1 MGTMADSVSGRQFD
15 EIKRALLR
23 SLLRSGRNILTGAW
37 RQSKEAWDADREAV
51 QMGRQRGEKW
61 IAVRVSGRAAA
72 SDAVRYLKEND
83 YEAQVTGN
91 RQKYIVIPKK
101 AKDDLKEYMG
111 RNWPKAGLQVV
122 REGISKRLRRED
134 CPGECADTI
143 ADAELK
149 DWFERN
155 DPDGE
160 RYTYRSVAEPGQ
172 TDAESRAAAQTFA
185 KNLKDAGIDC
195 RAVGCNIIFPEE
207 DSLRVDELVASAT
220 MGVDL
225 EAFMAPYDDIL
236 PAAQI
241 AGLLPLGWDA
251 PEAPEGAG
259 LASVYRAAVQEYV
272 TYVHFDV
279 PFTYDP
285 ACDGLFSDR
294 SLADFGKIAGLL
306 PERTDG
312 DGPDLGGNDG
322 PDHDNPDGP
331 DHDGP
336 NNDGPNDNPNGPDGP
351 VIGTNDINGDRIPDR
366 DQDTDL
372 DGKSDLADREN
383 DDDDHKGPRE
393 GGDGRGE
400 GIYASKEAFMEYND
414 SLRPA
419 PAAKNAPA
427 RVKDISLE
435 DRGEK

>member
-23 SLLRSGRNILTGAW
+23 SLLRSGRSILTGAW

-72 SDAVRYLKEND
+72 SDAVRYLKENG

-111 RNWPKAGLQVV
+111 RNWPKAVSQVV
-122 REGISKRLRRED
+122 REGFSKMFRRED

-143 ADAELK
+143 DDAELK

-160 RYTYRSVAEPGQ
+160 RYTYRSVAETGQ

-322 PDHDNPDGP
+322 PD
-331 DHDGP
+331 
-336 NNDGPNDNPNGPDGP
+336 GP

-383 DDDDHKGPRE
+383 DDDDHKGARE

-400 GIYASKEAFMEYND
+400 GIYESKEAFMEYND

-419 PAAKNAPA
+419 PAAKNAPS

>member
-23 SLLRSGRNILTGAW
+23 SLLRSGRSILTGAW

-51 QMGRQRGEKW
+51 QMGRQKGGKW

-72 SDAVRYLKEND
+72 QDAVKHLKENKI
-83 YEAQVTGN
+83 EASITGN
-91 RQKYIVIPKK
+91 RQKYIVIPKEAK
-101 AKDDLKEYMG
+101 ADLKEYMG
-111 RNWPKAGLQVV
+111 RNWPHIDLHVV
-122 REGISKRLRRED
+122 MEGISKRFRRED

-143 ADAELK
+143 DDAELK
-149 DWFERN
+149 DWFEKN

-172 TDAESRAAAQTFA
+172 TEEESRAAAQTFA
-185 KNLKDAGIDC
+185 KNLKAAGVDC

-220 MGVDL
+220 MGADL

-236 PAAQI
+236 PAAQV

-259 LASVYRAAVQEYV
+259 LASVYRAAAQEYV

-285 ACDGLFSDR
+285 SCGDLFSDR
-294 SLADFGKIAGLL
+294 SLAEFGRIAGLL

-312 DGPDLGGNDG
+312 DGPDLGGN
-322 PDHDNPDGP
+322 
-331 DHDGP
+331 
-336 NNDGPNDNPNGPDGP
+336 GP

-372 DGKSDLADREN
+372 DGKDDLADREN
-383 DDDDHKGPRE
+383 DADDHRGPRE

-400 GIYASKEAFMEYND
+400 DIYESKETFMEYND

-419 PAAKNAPA
+419 PTPKNAPA
-427 RVKDISLE
+427 HVKDISLE
-435 DRGEK
+435 DRGAK